1 MQSFYKDPLSAVALL
16 LIDLFAFY
24 TSFTFAYLTRKLLN
38 TFPLDIVQF
47 NIGYSA
53 LLKLWWIPVIFILF
67 IAYEQLYV
75 KRYPF
80 WDETRELLK
89 ALTVSVVV
97 VFAVVSLGKK
107 SENISRLTVLMLWG
121 YSIFVFPLFRYF
133 GKKLLYKLGVWRRN
147 LLILGAGRAGV
158 GTAKGLQGDEHLGYE
173 VVGFLDDYKEGFVGV
188 GDKSIPVLGKISR
201 FKDIIREKNVAT
213 VVIAIP
219 SMDKEHLSALANDV
233 HRYVKRIFIVP
244 DLRGIALLNSELYH
258 LFVQQLFLIKVVN
271 NLDSKINQMLKRSFD
286 LLLSLLMLPF
296 LLPIMGLIAFFIKLD
311 SPGSVL
317 FVQERLGR
325 NGNVFRCYKFRTMY
339 ENSDELLRDFLEDNP
354 ELKTEWDR
362 YKKLKGYD
370 PRVTKI
376 GKFLRKTSLDELPQI
391 FNVLKG
397 DMSLVGPRPY
407 LPREKEDMEGY
418 IDTILMTRPGI
429 TGLWQIS
436 GRNELTFE
444 DRLKLD
450 TWYVLNWSLWLDVVI
465 LFKTI
470 KVVFKRE
477 GAY

>member
-1 MQSFYKDPLSAVALL
+1 MNKESFNILF
-16 LIDLFAFY
+16 LITLDTVAFY
-24 TSFTFAYLTRKLLN
+24 TSFTLAYFTRKLLN
-38 TFPLDIVQF
+38 AFPLDIVQF
-47 NIGYSA
+47 NISYSA
-53 LLKLWWIPVIFILF
+53 LLKLWWIPLIFILF

-89 ALTVSVVV
+89 ALTISVVV

-107 SENISRLTVLMLWG
+107 SESISRLTVLMLWG
-121 YSIFVFPLFRYF
+121 YSIFMFPLFRYF

-173 VVGFLDDYKEGFVGV
+173 IVGFLDDYKKGSIEV
-188 GDKSIPVLGKISR
+188 GDRSIPVLGKISK
-201 FKDIIREKNVAT
+201 FKDIIRDKNVAT

-219 SMDKEHLSALANDV
+219 SMDKERLSALANNV
-233 HRYVKRIFIVP
+233 HKYVKRIFIVP
-244 DLRGIALLNSELYH
+244 DLKGIALLNSELYH

-271 NLDSKINQMLKRSFD
+271 NFDSRLNQILKRSFD
-286 LLLSLLMLPF
+286 LLLSLFMLPF
-296 LLPIMGLIAFFIKLD
+296 LLPIMGFIALLIKLD
-311 SPGSVL
+311 SPGSIL

-325 NGNVFRCYKFRTMY
+325 NGKVFRCYKFRTMY
-339 ENSDELLRDFLEDNP
+339 ENSDELLKGFLENNP
-354 ELKTEWDR
+354 ELKTEWNR

-397 DMSLVGPRPY
+397 EMSLVGPRPY
-407 LPREKEDMEGY
+407 LPREREDMEGY

-436 GRNELTFE
+436 GRNKLTFK